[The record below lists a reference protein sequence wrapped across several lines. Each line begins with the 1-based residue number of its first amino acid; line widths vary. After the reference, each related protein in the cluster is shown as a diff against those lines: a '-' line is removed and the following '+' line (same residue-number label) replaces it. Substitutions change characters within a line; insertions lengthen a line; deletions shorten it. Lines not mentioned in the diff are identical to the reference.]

1 MPGGEGSWEAACSV
15 SVGLDRCSTVLAT
28 VELEGGAVVAVLL
41 VLLGQSIGGAP
52 LMVTEERRVGY
63 DGEETLTG
71 LFDEDQ
77 KKNVQ
82 VLLSLESKA
91 TPPKKK
97 ALLNPRA
104 ICGCKLLLVSKPSY
118 AFLLDPV

>member
-71 LFDEDQ
+71 LFDVDW
-77 KKNVQ
+77 
-82 VLLSLESKA
+82 
-91 TPPKKK
+91 KKK
-97 ALLNPRA
+97 CSGFTFTRKSPHPNTKKA
-104 ICGCKLLLVSKPSY
+104 IVKSSRNLWVQATVS
-118 AFLLDPV
+118 F

>member
-63 DGEETLTG
+63 DG
-71 LFDEDQ
+71 
-77 KKNVQ
+77 KKLCRDCSTRIGKKCSGFTFTRKSPHPN
-82 VLLSLESKA
+82 
-91 TPPKKK
+91 TKK
-97 ALLNPRA
+97 AIVKSSRNLWVQA
-104 ICGCKLLLVSKPSY
+104 TVS
-118 AFLLDPV
+118 F

>member
-1 MPGGEGSWEAACSV
+1 VPGGEGSWDWEAACSF

-28 VELEGGAVVAVLL
+28 VALEGGAVVAVLL

-71 LFDEDQ
+71 LFDEDWKKMFRFHFHQ
-77 KKNVQ
+77 KV
-82 VLLSLESKA
+82 
-91 TPPKKK
+91 PPPQHKKGH
-97 ALLNPRA
+97 
-104 ICGCKLLLVSKPSY
+104 C
-118 AFLLDPV
+118 